1 MYDNHS
7 KIADSVNTKKVFI
20 NLGVEDLQAEY
31 ERMKELGIAM
41 QLIPIR
47 YINVFSP
54 YWYFTFMDQMENQ
67 LKLPEDMQK
76 NKIGRKQS
84 L

>member
-54 YWYFTFMDQMENQ
+54 YWYFTFMDQMENH